1 MQSVDIPQVPT
12 PSSLPDPQVIIAGG
26 GPPDWIAPVAVLT
39 LLIIVGGIVLYP
51 LIRAYAR
58 RIEGR
63 GQEPAMLEEVQE
75 LRDRVAELEQSVLG
89 MHELEDRVD
98 FAERMM
104 TQQGERARLG
114 DGA

>member
-1 MQSVDIPQVPT
+1 MHSVDIPQVPT
-12 PSSLPDPQVIIAGG
+12 PPPLPDPQVIIAGG

-75 LRDRVAELEQSVLG
+75 LRDRVAELEQSVSR
-89 MHELEDRVD
+89 MHELEERVD

-104 TQQGERARLG
+104 TQQSDRARLG

>member
-1 MQSVDIPQVPT
+1 MMQSVDIPQAPT
-12 PSSLPDPQVIIAGG
+12 PPPFPDPQVIIAGG
-26 GPPDWIAPVAVLT
+26 PPDWIAPAAVT
-39 LLIIVGGIVLYP
+39 ALLIIVCGIVLYP
-51 LIRAYAR
+51 LIRAWAR

-63 GQEPAMLEEVQE
+63 GQPPAMLDEVQE
-75 LRDRVAELEQSVLG
+75 LRDRVAELEQSLSR

-104 TQQGERARLG
+104 TQQAERARLG